1 MKPKVFVTRA
11 IPEAGLKL
19 VKAHCDADIWPDE
32 LPPARPAL
40 LERVRGV
47 DGLLCLITE
56 QVDAE
61 VMDAA
66 GLQLKVISQMAVGV
80 DNIDLQA
87 AAARGILVGHTP
99 GVLTEAT
106 ADLAFALLLAAAR
119 RIVEAAD
126 YVRRGQ
132 WRTWGPTTLLGADLA
147 GATLGIIGLG
157 RIGKAVARRAAG
169 FDLRILAHD
178 PGCTPEAAASVN
190 ARLVSLEELLR
201 ESDFVTLHTPLTE
214 WTRGLINRDTLRLM
228 KPTAILINTARGPI
242 VDQAALVEALTT
254 GIIGAAALDV
264 TDPEP
269 IPPDHPLLNL
279 PNALI
284 VPHIGSAS
292 AWTRDQMALMAA
304 ENLIAGVQGRPLPHP
319 VPMPPG

>member
-19 VKAHCDADIWPDE
+19 VKAHCEADIWPDE

-56 QVDAE
+56 RIDVE
-61 VMDAA
+61 VLDAA
-66 GLQLKVISQMAVGV
+66 GPQLKVISQMAVGV

-87 AAARGILVGHTP
+87 AAARGIPVGHTP

-132 WRTWGPTTLLGADLA
+132 WRTWGATILLGADLS

-190 ARLVSLEELLR
+190 ARLVSLEDLLR

-214 WTRGLINRDTLRLM
+214 RTRGLINRDTLRLM

-269 IPPDHPLLNL
+269 IPPDHPLLSL

-292 AWTRDQMALMAA
+292 VWTRDQMALMAA

-319 VPMPPG
+319 VPMPPS